1 MSPASI
7 RSLVRETAVYGIS
20 GVLARSMGL
29 LLLPVLSNFL
39 PLDQFGHLTLTFV
52 LIGLIQLF
60 LVFGMGNSLVRHLI
74 GAQNKKLVFSSHFWP
89 LFTVSASGSLAV
101 FLCSKDIA
109 RYYFA
114 APLPG
119 DAQMIRLAAVILW
132 LDALNILPYSLLRAL
147 NRPFTYLAGILLSAT
162 VYAAL
167 VVYLLAFRDLGMTG
181 VLYANAIGS
190 AAVFL
195 FFTPLMKKFL
205 RPVFDREAFRTY
217 FVFGF
222 PIIFS
227 SLGKILIDMSGRW
240 ILDRMMGAKEVA
252 YYSAGFRLASV
263 ANLAVAAFTLAW
275 KPFLV
280 RAAGEKDSD
289 KIFARVMTFS
299 AVALCFLFLA
309 VSFLADN
316 LARVEFFGF
325 QLIEQSYWPGLAV
338 IPPVMVSYIF
348 YGIYINLTV
357 GCDLTG
363 RTYYYAWTTCAA
375 AVVNI
380 AANILLIPYWG
391 IMGTAWATLAAY
403 LLQASMLYF
412 LTRRIYPVNYEWI
425 KLSRLGILAAACFA
439 VAKIAGDRLAA
450 EVFFLALFC
459 VLLFGTRIINREVLK
474 SLFSIFRTS
483 RGKNNPE

>member
-1 MSPASI
+1 
-7 RSLVRETAVYGIS
+7 
-20 GVLARSMGL
+20 MGL

-60 LVFGMGNSLVRHLI
+60 FVFGMGNSLVRHLI
-74 GAQNKKLVFSSHFWP
+74 GAENKKAVFSSHFWP
-89 LFTVSASGSLAV
+89 LFAVSTSGSLAV
-101 FLCSKDIA
+101 FLFAQNIA

-114 APLPG
+114 EPLPG
-119 DAQMIRLAAVILW
+119 DSQMIRLAAVILW
-132 LDALNILPYSLLRAL
+132 LDALNILPYSLLRVL

-167 VVYLLAFRDLGMTG
+167 VVYLLAFRDFGMTG
-181 VLYANAIGS
+181 VLTANVTGS

-195 FFTPLMKKFL
+195 FLTPLLKRFL
-205 RPVFDREAFRTY
+205 RPVFDKKAFRIY
-217 FVFGF
+217 FAFGF

-240 ILDRMMGAKEVA
+240 ILDRMMGAEQVA

-280 RAAGEKDSD
+280 RASEEEDSD

-299 AVALCFLFLA
+299 AVALCGLFLA

-316 LARVEFFGF
+316 LARAELFGF
-325 QLIEQSYWPGLAV
+325 HLIEQNYWPGLAV

-348 YGIYINLTV
+348 YGMYINLTV

-363 RTYYYAWTTCAA
+363 RTYYYAWTTGTA

-380 AANILLIPYWG
+380 AANILLIPYRG
-391 IMGTAWATLAAY
+391 MMGTAWATLIAY
-403 LLQASMLYF
+403 LLQAGMLYF
-412 LTRRIYPVNYEWI
+412 LTRKIYPVSYEWI
-425 KLSRLGILAAACFA
+425 KLLRLAVLAAACFTA
-439 VAKIAGDRLAA
+439 AKIFGDNLAA
-450 EVFFLALFC
+450 EGLILVLFC
-459 VLLFGTRIINREVLK
+459 ALLFGMRIIDREVLK
-474 SLFSIFRTS
+474 SLFSIFYIAS
-483 RGKNNPE
+483 GGK

>member
-39 PLDQFGHLTLTFV
+39 PLNQFGHLTLTFI

-60 LVFGMGNSLVRHLI
+60 LVFGMGTSLVRHLI

-89 LFTVSASGSLAV
+89 LFTVSTSGSLAV
-101 FLCSKDIA
+101 FLCAESIA
-109 RYYFA
+109 RYWFA
-114 APLPG
+114 EPLPG
-119 DAQMIRLAAVILW
+119 DANMIRLATVILW
-132 LDALNILPYSLLRAL
+132 LDTLNILPYSLLRAL
-147 NRPFTYLAGILLSAT
+147 NRPFTYLSGILLSAT

-167 VVYLLAFRDLGMTG
+167 VVYLLAFRDFGMTG
-181 VLYANAIGS
+181 VLTANLGGS

-195 FFTPLMKKFL
+195 FFIPLQKKFL
-205 RPVFDREAFRTY
+205 RPVFDRKAFRIY
-217 FVFGF
+217 FAFGF

-280 RAAGEKDSD
+280 RASDEKNSD

-299 AVALCFLFLA
+299 AVALCFLLLA

-316 LARVEFFGF
+316 LARIEIIGF

-348 YGIYINLTV
+348 YGMYVNLTV

-363 RTYYYAWTTCAA
+363 RTYYYAWTTGVA

-380 AANILLIPYWG
+380 AANLLLIPYWG
-391 IMGTAWATLAAY
+391 IMGTAWATLIAY

-412 LTRRIYPVNYEWI
+412 LTRKIYPVNYEWI
-425 KLSRLGILAAACFA
+425 KLSKLCILAAACFA
-439 VAKIAGDRLAA
+439 AAKIAGDYLAA
-450 EVFFLALFC
+450 EVFFLVLFC
-459 VLLFGTRIINREVLK
+459 ALLFGFRIIDREVLK

-483 RGKNNPE
+483 RGKNNPG

>member
-1 MSPASI
+1 M
-7 RSLVRETAVYGIS
+7 
-20 GVLARSMGL
+20 
-29 LLLPVLSNFL
+29 LLPLIRNGLWSLTDANL
-39 PLDQFGHLTLTFV
+39 TEHRQAPQFIGLANYVEAFTIDVEFVPYLLETLRNLVVDVPIILTF
-52 LIGLIQLF
+52 
-60 LVFGMGNSLVRHLI
+60 
-74 GAQNKKLVFSSHFWP
+74 
-89 LFTVSASGSLAV
+89 
-101 FLCSKDIA
+101 
-109 RYYFA
+109 
-114 APLPG
+114 
-119 DAQMIRLAAVILW
+119 
-132 LDALNILPYSLLRAL
+132 
-147 NRPFTYLAGILLSAT
+147 
-162 VYAAL
+162 AL
-167 VVYLLAFRDLGMTG
+167 VVALLAMQPVPGSAIFRAIFFLP
-181 VLYANAIGS
+181 VVIGS

-280 RAAGEKDSD
+280 RAAGEKDPD

-348 YGIYINLTV
+348 YGMYINLTV

-363 RTYYYAWTTCAA
+363 RTYYYAWTTGVA

-380 AANILLIPYWG
+380 AANLLLIPYWG
-391 IMGTAWATLAAY
+391 IMGTAWATLVAY

-412 LTRRIYPVNYEWI
+412 LTRKIYPVNYEWI
-425 KLSRLGILAAACFA
+425 KLSRLGVLAAACFA
-439 VAKIAGDRLAA
+439 VAKIAGDHLSA

-459 VLLFGTRIINREVLK
+459 VLLFGLGIINREVLK
-474 SLFSIFRTS
+474 SLFSIFPTS
-483 RGKNNPE
+483 RGENNPG